1 MPGMTIAKKLYD
13 HLYHKVDGKVVRKS
27 KRFIVIIGGRGST
40 KSMTAGGI
48 CLMDAQTRGIK
59 TACFREFQNSIDDSS
74 HALLD
79 GEIERMG
86 LRGFEVQNNKI
97 LVDRGGEKIEA
108 FKFRGMARNPEGIKS
123 MYGFQRALVDE
134 AQTISYK
141 SLRALTPT
149 FREEGT
155 EIWMLANPR
164 SRADPFSQRFI
175 LPFHKELLRDGVY
188 EDDLHLII
196 FINYTDSPFFPETL
210 ESERAYDEAHMTT
223 AEYRHIW
230 LGEFYDEVAGS
241 IIPVEWFDSAI
252 DAHIRLGFNPEGAK
266 FASFDP
272 SDEGK
277 DAAGYALRHG
287 SVYLDICDTDQGDIN
302 DKLDWAIEKALN
314 AGADHFTWDIG
325 GMGTGLKRDVDRLLQ
340 NTRTDYHLF
349 NGAETSDNPDAIYQ
363 PVDSNDPSKRR
374 TNRETFVNRR
384 ASRYYALADR
394 FENTYKAIKALN
406 AGVVPMNLNSDD
418 MISLSSDIK
427 QMDEIRSEV
436 CRIPR
441 KSNNNGKKQIMT
453 KKEMLMLGIPS
464 PNMADPMM
472 MNEFSPAK
480 KSVKPKHV
488 KMTFSQRM

>member
-1 MPGMTIAKKLYD
+1 M
-13 HLYHKVDGKVVRKS
+13 
-27 KRFIVIIGGRGST
+27 
-40 KSMTAGGI
+40 
-48 CLMDAQTRGIK
+48 
-59 TACFREFQNSIDDSS
+59 
-74 HALLD
+74 
-79 GEIERMG
+79 
-86 LRGFEVQNNKI
+86 
-97 LVDRGGEKIEA
+97 
-108 FKFRGMARNPEGIKS
+108 
-123 MYGFQRALVDE
+123 
-134 AQTISYK
+134 
-141 SLRALTPT
+141 
-149 FREEGT
+149 
-155 EIWMLANPR
+155 
-164 SRADPFSQRFI
+164 
-175 LPFHKELLRDGVY
+175 
-188 EDDLHLII
+188 
-196 FINYTDSPFFPETL
+196 
-210 ESERAYDEAHMTT
+210 
-223 AEYRHIW
+223 
-230 LGEFYDEVAGS
+230 
-241 IIPVEWFDSAI
+241 
-252 DAHIRLGFNPEGAK
+252 
-266 FASFDP
+266 
-272 SDEGK
+272 
-277 DAAGYALRHG
+277 
-287 SVYLDICDTDQGDIN
+287 
-302 DKLDWAIEKALN
+302 
-314 AGADHFTWDIG
+314 
-325 GMGTGLKRDVDRLLQ
+325 Q

>member
-1 MPGMTIAKKLYD
+1 MPKLTIAKKLRD
-13 HLYHKVDGKVVRKS
+13 HLYHEVNGKVVRKH
-27 KRFIVIIGGRGST
+27 KRFIVLLGGRAST
-40 KSMTAGGI
+40 KSQTAHDI
-48 CLMDAQTRGIK
+48 ALMDAQTQGIK

-74 HALLD
+74 HALLS

-86 LRGFEVQNNKI
+86 LQGFEVQNNKI
-97 LVDRGGEKIEA
+97 LVTHGGEKIEA

-123 MYGFQRALVDE
+123 MYGFQRAIVDE

-149 FREEGT
+149 FRDEQT

-175 LPFHKELLRDGVY
+175 IPFEKDLLRDGYY
-188 EDDLHLII
+188 EDDMHLVIV
-196 FINYTDSPFFPETL
+196 INYTDSPFFPSTL
-210 ESERAYDEAHMTT
+210 EGERAHDEATMST

-241 IIPVEWFDSAI
+241 IIPVEWFDAAI
-252 DAHIRLGFNPEGAK
+252 DAHLKLGFNPEGAK
-266 FASFDP
+266 FAAFDP

-277 DAAGYALRHG
+277 DAAGYSLRHG

-302 DKLDWAIEKALN
+302 DKLDWAVEKALN

-325 GMGTGLKRDVDRLLQ
+325 GMGTGLKRDVDRLLKD
-340 NTRTDYHLF
+340 THTEYHLF
-349 NGAETSDNPDAIYQ
+349 NGAETADNPDAIYQ
-363 PVDSNDPSKRR
+363 PVDSSDKTKNR
-374 TNRETFVNRR
+374 TNKETFANRR
-384 ASRYYALADR
+384 ASRYFSLADR
-394 FENTYKAIKALN
+394 FEKTYRAIKALESG
-406 AGVVPMNLNSDD
+406 AVPMNLNSDD

-436 CRIPR
+436 CRIPKR
-441 KSNNNGKKQIMT
+441 RNTNRKQIMT
-453 KKEMLMLGIPS
+453 KAEMRALEIPS

-480 KSVKPKHV
+480 KKTRPKHV
-488 KMTFSQRM
+488 QMNFSQRM